1 MTDLPAQIKINRLER
16 DLQDVAANTS
26 AAISAA
32 IASGIGAID
41 TYINLRAATNLS
53 LTHSTIALRSDIN
66 GNSGF
71 FSYDSTSTAAD
82 DGANVIVDLAGRRW
96 VRWGSL
102 V

>member
-1 MTDLPAQIKINRLER
+1 MIDIVAQIKINRIER
-16 DLQDVAANTS
+16 DIENISGSVASVVS
-26 AAISAA
+26 AAAA
-32 IASGIGAID
+32 GVGVVD
-41 TYINLRAATNLS
+41 NYLTLRAATTIT
-53 LTHSTIALRSDIN
+53 LTHPTIALRLDIN
-66 GNSGF
+66 GNSGL